1 MKRKKNVT
9 GNKTELTLHQNAA
22 ECHICREKFIK
33 KFAKDKINKKVREHC
48 HYIVSY
54 RNATLSTYSLRFNM
68 SNQIPVISHNGSNY
82 YDYSFVIKKLAKEFE
97 GQLECLGEN
106 TEMHKNFSVEIEKK
120 NLKVS
125 KDGNEYIVKLSYKI
139 KCTDGTRFM
148 ASFLSNTVDYI
159 AERIHKIKCKDCDC
173 FLEFKSVNN
182 NLINYKC
189 LSCNK
194 N

>member
-1 MKRKKNVT
+1 MSWRKYK
-9 GNKTELTLHQNAA
+9 
-22 ECHICREKFIK
+22 
-33 KFAKDKINKKVREHC
+33 
-48 HYIVSY
+48 
-54 RNATLSTYSLRFNM
+54 
-68 SNQIPVISHNGSNY
+68 
-82 YDYSFVIKKLAKEFE
+82 
-97 GQLECLGEN
+97 
-106 TEMHKNFSVEIEKK
+106 IEKK
-120 NLKVS
+120 KLKAS

-139 KCTDGTRFM
+139 KRIDDPKFM
-148 ASFLSNTVDYI
+148 ASFLSNTVDHI